1 MLTVTHEGYQG
12 NLYLIKQVGEK
23 AVILLSDHQNR
34 TPDFH
39 H

>member
-12 NLYLIKQVGEK
+12 NLYLIKQGGEK